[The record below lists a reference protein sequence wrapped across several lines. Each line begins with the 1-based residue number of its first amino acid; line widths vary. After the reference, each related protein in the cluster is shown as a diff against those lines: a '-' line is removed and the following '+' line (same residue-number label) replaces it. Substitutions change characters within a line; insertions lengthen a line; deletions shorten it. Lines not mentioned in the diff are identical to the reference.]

1 MSNQCRDQNRPA
13 VVLVDSKAI
22 YEGKI
27 EYLFCFVIFLGVVF
41 SISHRIESQALQI
54 SLVRSAKVEQSK
66 VKEENVNEILTG
78 ISSIVLSEIHIYI
91 LVVSIFIFS

>member
-1 MSNQCRDQNRPA
+1 M
-13 VVLVDSKAI
+13 
-22 YEGKI
+22 
-27 EYLFCFVIFLGVVF
+27 IFLGVVF